1 MGDFDPPSPDTD
13 NENVDGNILSAI
25 LNFPCKYDFNVVG
38 KTVSDDSSETYASV
52 VQRIVRENTG
62 DEKIQCR
69 IKPRGQNYVKLTLTA
84 TVESS
89 AMISTVLNQI
99 AELDQTVMR
108 F

>member
-25 LNFPCKYDFNVVG
+25 LTFPCKYDFNVVG
-38 KTVSDDSSETYASV
+38 KTDSDASSETYASL
-52 VQRIVRENTG
+52 VQRIVTESTG
-62 DEKIQCR
+62 DEKLQCR
-69 IKPRGQNYVKLTLTA
+69 IKPRGQKYIKMTISA

-89 AMISTVLNQI
+89 AMISNVLNQI
-99 AELDQTVMR
+99 ATLDQTVMR